1 MKKFILIL
9 ITVLMCTVS
18 SFARFHHHSHHSFHS
33 THHVVH
39 RSSSSYNRTTP
50 VRRTTTYHYQPRA
63 IYKRNPAGNLML
75 YFIVTRNTHTYR
87 HNNVDYVRC
96 PVCKKVFIKR
106 GQSMC
111 STCYYERKKH

>member
-9 ITVLMCTVS
+9 IAVLICTVS
-18 SFARFHHHSHHSFHS
+18 SFARFHYHSHHSFHS
-33 THHVVH
+33 THRVVH
-39 RSSSSYNRTTP
+39 RSSYNRTMP
-50 VRRTTTYHYQPRA
+50 ARRTTTYHQPRA
-63 IYKRNPAGNLML
+63 IYKRDPVGNLML

>member
-18 SFARFHHHSHHSFHS
+18 SFARFHYHSHHSFHS

-39 RSSSSYNRTTP
+39 RSSSYNRTTP
-50 VRRTTTYHYQPRA
+50 ARRTTTYHYQPRA
-63 IYKRNPAGNLML
+63 IYKRNHAGNLML

>member
-9 ITVLMCTVS
+9 IAVLICTVS
-18 SFARFHHHSHHSFHS
+18 SFARFHYHSHRSFHS

-39 RSSSSYNRTTP
+39 RSSYNRSTP
-50 VRRTTTYHYQPRA
+50 ARRTTTYHHQSRA
-63 IYKRNPAGNLML
+63 VYKRNPAGNLML

>member
-50 VRRTTTYHYQPRA
+50 ARRTTTYHQPRA

>member
-39 RSSSSYNRTTP
+39 RSSYNRSTP
-50 VRRTTTYHYQPRA
+50 TRRTTTYHHHQPRA

>member
-18 SFARFHHHSHHSFHS
+18 SFARFHYHSHHSFHS

-39 RSSSSYNRTTP
+39 RSSYNRSMP
-50 VRRTTTYHYQPRA
+50 ARRTTTYHHQPRA